1 MKTSISSSSPDLI
14 VTHVLAQLLE
24 RLDQSTV
31 PVGAAQYR
39 AVAQHLASELHDIKP
54 DGRLNAL
61 LETHPAMAE
70 LYENLNYQYAGLCR
84 SSLDSSLAAERQ
96 AKQAIERAM
105 RQPKEGISSG
115 KI

>member
-1 MKTSISSSSPDLI
+1 MKTPVSSSSPDLL
-14 VTHVLAQLLE
+14 VTHVLARLLD
-24 RLDQSTV
+24 RLDQSTA
-31 PVGAAQYR
+31 PVGAEQYR
-39 AVAQHLASELHDIKP
+39 AVAQHLSNELHDIKP

-61 LETHPAMAE
+61 LEAHPAMAE

-96 AKQAIERAM
+96 ARQAIERAM
-105 RQPKEGISSG
+105 RQPKEGTSSG